1 MIYSNL
7 KIPITI
13 FLLWITTQ
21 FSFEYENYIACFM
34 VLSFGILHGANDLK
48 LIQKT
53 TKEFNFI
60 KSIII
65 YIITI
70 IISLAA
76 FLIWPTIFLIVFI
89 LVSSYHFGEQ
99 HLSNK
104 INKPSILL
112 PVLNTSY
119 GLVIFLMIFFKHAN
133 EVIKIINKITSFEFN
148 DYMFKYILICIT
160 AITLLL
166 FVILKVK
173 KILEIKILEEF
184 LLLILFL
191 VIFSNATLLW
201 SFSIY
206 FIVWHSLPSLK
217 DQLILLYGSITKKS
231 MYSYLKSSFIYW
243 LMSLIAI
250 TFLIHVFSENDINFY
265 LFSTALIFSITF
277 PHIVIISKIHK

>member
-1 MIYSNL
+1 
-7 KIPITI
+7 
-13 FLLWITTQ
+13 
-21 FSFEYENYIACFM
+21 
-34 VLSFGILHGANDLK
+34 
-48 LIQKT
+48 
-53 TKEFNFI
+53 
-60 KSIII
+60 
-65 YIITI
+65 
-70 IISLAA
+70 
-76 FLIWPTIFLIVFI
+76 
-89 LVSSYHFGEQ
+89 
-99 HLSNK
+99 
-104 INKPSILL
+104 
-112 PVLNTSY
+112 
-119 GLVIFLMIFFKHAN
+119 
-133 EVIKIINKITSFEFN
+133 
-148 DYMFKYILICIT
+148 MFKYILICIT

>member
-1 MIYSNL
+1 
-7 KIPITI
+7 
-13 FLLWITTQ
+13 
-21 FSFEYENYIACFM
+21 M